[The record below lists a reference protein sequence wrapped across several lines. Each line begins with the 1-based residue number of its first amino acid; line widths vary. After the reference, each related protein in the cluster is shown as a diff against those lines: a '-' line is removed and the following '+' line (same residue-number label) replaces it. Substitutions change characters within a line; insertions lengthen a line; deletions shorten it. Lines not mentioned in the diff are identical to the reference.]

1 MRWCRWLGTMLL
13 LGLPS
18 AAWAQHPCDVV
29 TGSSGS
35 AIEGLVTLGWCHNT
49 QDVNGLSTQIRQWN
63 IYVNGNATTLVA
75 VTTDGTRS
83 SQGDV
88 LYQAT
93 VPFVRGTYSIEV
105 SAVNSAGE
113 SAHTPPFALGVA
125 AADSPSVPSVPSA
138 PSFPR
143 VLSGSM

>member
-1 MRWCRWLGTMLL
+1 MRWCRWLGAVLM

-18 AAWAQHPCDVV
+18 VAWAQHPCDEV
-29 TGSSGS
+29 TGSSGT

-49 QDVNGLSTQIRQWN
+49 QDVSGLPTQISQWN
-63 IYVNGNATTLVA
+63 LYVNGSATPLVA
-75 VTTDGTRS
+75 VTTDGTSS
-83 SQGDV
+83 SQGYV

-93 VPFVRGTYSIEV
+93 VTLVRGSYNIEL

-125 AADSPSVPSVPSA
+125 AAASPSVPSA
-138 PSFPR
+138 PRFPR

>member
-1 MRWCRWLGTMLL
+1 MRWCRWLAAGLM

-18 AAWAQHPCDVV
+18 AAWAQHPCDEV
-29 TGSSGS
+29 TGSSETT
-35 AIEGLVTLGWCHNT
+35 IEGMVTLGWCHNT
-49 QDVNGLSTQIRQWN
+49 QDVNGLPTEISEWN
-63 IYVNGNATTLVA
+63 LYVNGSATPLVA

-93 VPFVRGTYSIEV
+93 VAFLRGTYNIEL

-113 SAHTPPFALGVA
+113 SARTPPFALGVA
-125 AADSPSVPSVPSA
+125 AADSPSVPAA
-138 PSFPR
+138 PRFPR

>member
-1 MRWCRWLGTMLL
+1 M
-13 LGLPS
+13 
-18 AAWAQHPCDVV
+18 
-29 TGSSGS
+29 
-35 AIEGLVTLGWCHNT
+35 VTLGWCHNT
-49 QDVNGLSTQIRQWN
+49 QDVSGLPTEISQWN
-63 IYVNGNATTLVA
+63 LYVNGSATPLVA

-93 VPFVRGTYSIEV
+93 VAFLRGTYSIEL

-113 SAHTPPFALGVA
+113 SAHTPPFTLGVA
-125 AADSPSVPSVPSA
+125 AADSSSVPAA
-138 PSFPR
+138 PRFPR

>member
-1 MRWCRWLGTMLL
+1 MPWCRWLGAMLL

-29 TGSSGS
+29 TGSSGT

-49 QDVNGLSTQIRQWN
+49 QDVNGLSTQISQWN
-63 IYVNGNATTLVA
+63 IYVNGSATPLVA
-75 VTTDGTRS
+75 VMTDGTRS

-93 VPFVRGTYSIEV
+93 VPFLRGTYSIEV

-138 PSFPR
+138 PRFPR
-143 VLSGSM
+143 VLSGSI

>member
-1 MRWCRWLGTMLL
+1 MRWCRWLGAMLL

-18 AAWAQHPCDVV
+18 AAWAQHPCDAV
-29 TGSSGS
+29 TGSSGT

-49 QDVNGLSTQIRQWN
+49 QDVNGLSTQISQWN
-63 IYVNGNATTLVA
+63 IYVNGSATPLVA

-88 LYQAT
+88 LYEAT
-93 VPFVRGTYSIEV
+93 VAFLRGTYSIEV

-138 PSFPR
+138 PRFPR
-143 VLSGSM
+143 VLSGSI

>member
-1 MRWCRWLGTMLL
+1 MRWCRWLGAMLL

-29 TGSSGS
+29 TGSSGT

-49 QDVNGLSTQIRQWN
+49 QDVNGLSTQISQWN

-113 SAHTPPFALGVA
+113 SAHTAPFALGVA
-125 AADSPSVPSVPSA
+125 AADFPSVPSA
-138 PSFPR
+138 PRFPR